1 MGIDKIVTYAAIAV
15 AGLVALI
22 FVLDLAFSI
31 FGRLSIAM
39 DVLFLMA
46 AAFLLWQGI
55 ETVLEL
61 K

>member
-1 MGIDKIVTYAAIAV
+1 MGIDKMVTYGAIAV
-15 AGLVALI
+15 AGIVCLI

-31 FGRLSIAM
+31 FGRYIAM
-39 DVLFLMA
+39 DVLFILA

-61 K
+61 R